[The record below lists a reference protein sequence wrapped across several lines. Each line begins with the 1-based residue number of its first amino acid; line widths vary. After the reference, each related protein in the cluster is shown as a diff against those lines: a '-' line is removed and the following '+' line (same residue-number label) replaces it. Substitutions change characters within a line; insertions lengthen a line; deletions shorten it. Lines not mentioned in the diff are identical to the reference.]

1 MLTIVVWC
9 WKFEHVR
16 EDTVRVSRVD
26 RTNTHIPHSPP
37 PNHLLLA
44 RHHTNYHVLR
54 TNKTTNQEHIH
65 RWFRRFIL
73 DTKRCRSTHVDQTTS
88 VGGEGGASGNVINLA
103 IIYLFSK
110 SPYACHRPRT
120 KPRTSSSSNPNCLS
134 RLFSGKPI
142 ITFRVAMYVIGIR
155 TEMVGPQQG
164 FYVIYCKPILFIG
177 QFSYV

>member
-37 PNHLLLA
+37 PNHLLVA

-54 TNKTTNQEHIH
+54 TNKTTNQE
-65 RWFRRFIL
+65 
-73 DTKRCRSTHVDQTTS
+73 HVDQTTS

-142 ITFRVAMYVIGIR
+142 INFRVAMYVIGIR